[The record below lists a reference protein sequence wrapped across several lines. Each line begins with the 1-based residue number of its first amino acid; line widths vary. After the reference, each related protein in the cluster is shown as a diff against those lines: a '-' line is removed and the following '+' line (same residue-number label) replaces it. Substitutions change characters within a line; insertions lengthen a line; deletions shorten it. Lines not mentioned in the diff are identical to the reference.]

1 MNLEKRKKN
10 LLSPKAMPCWQICGD
25 GESGGGDGG
34 NVGDGGC
41 GGGDKG
47 GIQRGHD
54 RWCCRCG
61 REDVV
66 MVHVLSFAHAAQIVV
81 RDASQRVR
89 VAGFCCSQRCR
100 ARCCSACEAR
110 SPIACCGAAPLPA
123 SANALRPSY
132 KKTGEITCIHVLPP
146 SSERLPMQC
155 IGTVVT

>member
-1 MNLEKRKKN
+1 MAGWLIGW
-10 LLSPKAMPCWQICGD
+10 LMAGWTGWLSWSWLVGWAGCGTFGQAMLANMQQICGA

-41 GGGDKG
+41 GGGDQG

-110 SPIACCGAAPLPA
+110 SPIACCGAAPVPA
-123 SANALRPSY
+123 SCQRVASIL
-132 KKTGEITCIHVLPP
+132 LF
-146 SSERLPMQC
+146 
-155 IGTVVT
+155 